1 MYFISKDIMYYS
13 KITKTRSILICS
25 FVLKVPRHAFST
37 TTSTLSTSF
46 ASNIPPSILSKQRL
60 NLLEQSGHPL
70 NLIKRRVLNHFSD
83 GMTTSISTVSSNLS
97 RKFRC
102 FDKELDPIVTTM
114 QNFDELLTPLEHVS
128 RKPTDTFYVSPDKV
142 LRCHMTAHQTT
153 LLKEGHRAFLMAGNV
168 FRRDSIDATHYP
180 VFHQI
185 DGVRVFTQSDLPVEA
200 KVSPQAETEFV
211 INDLKSE
218 LEGLARSLFGS
229 DAKVRW
235 VEAYFPFTEPSL
247 ELEIFYEGQWLEL
260 LGCGMIRKTILNN
273 CNLEKNAIGWAFGM
287 GVERLAMAVFGIPDI
302 RLFWSNDERFLS
314 QFRQA
319 AEAEARSE
327 KNKSPLYAFKF
338 QPYSKYPH
346 CYKDV
351 AFWLPTPSESRPMLH
366 ENDFCA
372 VVREV
377 AGDLCERV
385 ELVDS
390 FINKKTG
397 RSSQCYRITY
407 RSMDRTLEND
417 EVDQIQNQ
425 VREQIQKELNVELR

>member
-1 MYFISKDIMYYS
+1 
-13 KITKTRSILICS
+13 
-25 FVLKVPRHAFST
+25 
-37 TTSTLSTSF
+37 
-46 ASNIPPSILSKQRL
+46 
-60 NLLEQSGHPL
+60 
-70 NLIKRRVLNHFSD
+70 
-83 GMTTSISTVSSNLS
+83 
-97 RKFRC
+97 
-102 FDKELDPIVTTM
+102 
-114 QNFDELLTPLEHVS
+114 
-128 RKPTDTFYVSPDKV
+128 
-142 LRCHMTAHQTT
+142 
-153 LLKEGHRAFLMAGNV
+153 MAGNV
-168 FRRDSIDATHYP
+168 FRRDAIDSTHYP

-185 DGVRVFTQSDLPVEA
+185 DGVRVFTQSELPVEA

-273 CNLEKNAIGWAFGM
+273 CNLEKHAIGWAFGM

-319 AEAEARSE
+319 AEAEARSD

-338 QPYSKYPH
+338 RPYSKYPH
-346 CYKDV
+346 CYKDI
-351 AFWLPTPSESRPMLH
+351 AFWLPTTSESRPMLH

-377 AGDLCERV
+377 AGDLCEKV

>member
-1 MYFISKDIMYYS
+1 MILRCFFNVSFE
-13 KITKTRSILICS
+13 RSS
-25 FVLKVPRHAFST
+25 RKGAR
-37 TTSTLSTSF
+37 TLSRALSTFS
-46 ASNIPPSILSKQRL
+46 SNIPPSILSKQRL

-70 NLIKRRVLNHFSD
+70 HLIKRRVLNHFGESS
-83 GMTTSISTVSSNLS
+83 TSGLSKETLSSSPSSTLPRN
-97 RKFRC
+97 FRC
-102 FDKELDPIVTTM
+102 FDKELDPVVTTA

-128 RKPTDTFYVSPDKV
+128 RKPTDTFYVSPDRV

-168 FRRDSIDATHYP
+168 FRRDTIDATHYP

-185 DGVRVFTQSDLPVEA
+185 DGVRVFSKKELPA
-200 KVSPQAETEFV
+200 KAQVSPEAETEFV
-211 INDLKSE
+211 ISDLKSE

-247 ELEIFYEGQWLEL
+247 ELEIMYEGQWLEL
-260 LGCGMIRKTILNN
+260 LGCGMIRKAILKN
-273 CNLEKNAIGWAFGM
+273 CNLEGNATGWAFGM
-287 GVERLAMAVFGIPDI
+287 GVERLAMAVYGIPDI
-302 RLFWSNDERFLS
+302 RLFWSQDERFLS

-319 AEAEARSE
+319 AAAEARSE
-327 KNKSPLYAFKF
+327 KSQSPLYAFKF

-351 AFWLPTPSESRPMLH
+351 AFWLPAPSEMSVPLH

-390 FINKKTG
+390 FTNKKTG
-397 RSSQCYRITY
+397 KSSQCYRITY
-407 RSMDRTLEND
+407 RSMDRTLENEEVDKIQD
-417 EVDQIQNQ
+417 EVRTRL
-425 VREQIQKELNVELR
+425 REELKVELR